1 MKSSK
6 SRSPFRIDAVSRPRL
21 PFTRANL
28 RAFCLKVFSGL
39 KLRQAHLSLL
49 FVKDA
54 EMKRWHWR
62 LMRLRTTTDV
72 ISLGQREGG
81 GPNPL
86 GSLGDL
92 VICLDEAR
100 RQAYLAG
107 CSVREELGRYVIH
120 GILHCLGYDDI
131 RPSDHKKMWA
141 VQERLVKKYRKFLN

>member
-1 MKSSK
+1 MKRTK
-6 SRSPFRIDAVSRPRL
+6 SRNPFRIDAVSRTRL
-21 PFTRANL
+21 PFTRASL
-28 RAFCLKVFSGL
+28 HTFCQKVFADL

-54 EMKRWHWR
+54 EMKRWHWK

-72 ISLGQREGG
+72 ISLGQLEGE

-100 RQAYLAG
+100 RQAARAG
-107 CSVREELGRYVIH
+107 CSVQEELRRYVIH

-131 RPSDHKKMWA
+131 HPRDHKKMWG
-141 VQERLVKKYRKFLN
+141 VQEQLVKKYRKFLG